1 MKSRMLVCLLLLT
14 WGASCAVAAETR
26 SGTFTT
32 SDGVKLHYLEAGNG
46 PAIIFVPGWTMPA
59 WIWEKQIQHFS
70 EHYHV
75 IALDPRSQGESEKA
89 AEGNYFE
96 RRAKD
101 IDELIENRKLA
112 PAVLV
117 GWSLAVTEVLSY
129 AEQFGGAGVRG
140 YVLVDGLAWEKQDL
154 QFVGAMLG
162 MYTQIQTN
170 RRQFTER
177 FVRSMYKK
185 PQSEEYIARVIAASL
200 LMPTDSAIAASV
212 SSVSRADWRPAM
224 AKLDRPVLVMCESA
238 IQAMTADPIKKNVP
252 TARVEAFAD
261 AGHALFVDDAERFN
275 TVLEGFVKNLPTN

>member
-1 MKSRMLVCLLLLT
+1 MLVCLLLLT